1 MNNEDLRLKNEE
13 YTKAKLLPPAR
24 QELRFGDPS
33 AAAPLHRTGDVKKT
47 ISMVFVRVLLCGI
60 DGCNQDALD
69 FEAVAE
75 QGLSFRFRQILR

>member
-33 AAAPLHRTGDVKKT
+33 GTRTPDPLLKRQ
-47 ISMVFVRVLLCGI
+47 LLYR
-60 DGCNQDALD
+60 
-69 FEAVAE
+69 
-75 QGLSFRFRQILR
+75 LS